1 MLKIKI
7 LPILQYALDGL
18 FHEGRVVRMTPLENK
33 CHTRFRRWVVLEDSK
48 CFLRPEDLSGRNPPA
63 EAASVADALRF
74 SQKCLAGPEL
84 LFRPLA
90 LGNFLFQL
98 LVGNQK
104 LAGSLRDPLIEFLCD
119 PLLFAQQPCFLQS
132 DRRLIRRYT
141 QKKSLGL
148 PRKIGSLRPCYYD
161 ADLIPKPQSQ
171 WHDRNVSL
179 SNRVPYQQRPFL
191 WVVFQTGLEKLTDLL
206 RRRLQISGLSEPEHL
221 DGRLAN
227 PIFQPRIGKVQT
239 QHAYQHVEQRTD
251 NLRWLLAGPHGG
263 KGLDTDQIID
273 TALQAPDLGHC
284 LFHLT
289 VLA

>member
-1 MLKIKI
+1 MSQL
-7 LPILQYALDGL
+7 L
-18 FHEGRVVRMTPLENK
+18 
-33 CHTRFRRWVVLEDSK
+33 RFRQVGL
-48 CFLRPEDLSGRNPPA
+48 
-63 EAASVADALRF
+63 ASP
-74 SQKCLAGPEL
+74 QL
-84 LFRPLA
+84 LFRLLA

-98 LVGNQK
+98 LIGSLK

-119 PLLFAQQPCFLQS
+119 PLLLAQEPCLLQP
-132 DRRLIRRYT
+132 DRRLIRRCP

-148 PRKIGSLRPCYYD
+148 PWKIGSLRPCYYD
-161 ADLIPKPQSQ
+161 ADFIPKPQSQ
-171 WHDRNVSL
+171 WHDRNVSV

-191 WVVFQTGLEKLTDLL
+191 WVVFQTGLEELTDLL

-273 TALQAPDLGHC
+273 TALQVPHLAHC

-289 VLA
+289 VLAWIVRVAGSAGFRAHAKTA

>member
-90 LGNFLFQL
+90 VGNFLFRL
-98 LVGNQK
+98 HVCSQK

-119 PLLFAQQPCFLQS
+119 PLLLAQEPCLLQP
-132 DRRLIRRYT
+132 DRRLIRRYP

-148 PRKIGSLRPCYYD
+148 PWKMGSLRPCYYD
-161 ADLIPKPQSQ
+161 ADFIPKPQSQ
-171 WHDRNVSL
+171 CHDRNVSV
-179 SNRVPYQQRPFL
+179 SNMVPIHRRPFL
-191 WVVFQTGLEKLTDLL
+191 WDAFQ
-206 RRRLQISGLSEPEHL
+206 SGLKNVPYFL
-221 DGRLAN
+221 CR
-227 PIFQPRIGKVQT
+227 
-239 QHAYQHVEQRTD
+239 
-251 NLRWLLAGPHGG
+251 
-263 KGLDTDQIID
+263 
-273 TALQAPDLGHC
+273 
-284 LFHLT
+284 
-289 VLA
+289 